1 MTASG
6 KPFVGLQ
13 TLVAYV
19 SQVFLRISHNG
30 FTLLGLA
37 LAFVMITLSVRPDLQ
52 VSGEQLLVNWLQ
64 ARKVAAVGMD
74 VEVDAIDR
82 ATAVNPKDLPKPQA
96 AVANW
101 LSRKY
106 RVAPEPISALVAEA
120 WEVGRQ
126 TRLEPTLILA
136 VMAVES
142 GFNPFAQSP
151 LGAQGL
157 MQVMTN
163 VHTDKYEHFGGRFAA
178 FDPVTNLRVGVK
190 VLVDCISRA
199 GTVEAGL
206 KQYVGATT
214 EDDGGY
220 TTKVLSEQDRLRQV
234 AQGRN
239 VPLLATPAPA
249 APGATPV
256 GVKVAMLGRPS
267 P

>member
-6 KPFVGLQ
+6 KPLVSLR
-13 TLVAYV
+13 TLAAYV
-19 SQVFLRISHNG
+19 SQVFLRISHNS

-64 ARKVAAVGMD
+64 ARKVAAIGMD
-74 VEVDAIDR
+74 IEVDAIDR

-96 AVANW
+96 AVASW

-157 MQVMTN
+157 MQVMTH
-163 VHTDKYEHFGGRFAA
+163 VHTDKYQHFGGRLAA

-190 VLVDCISRA
+190 VLEECIARA

-206 KQYVGATT
+206 RQYVGATT
-214 EDDGGY
+214 QDDGGY
-220 TTKVLSEQDRLRQV
+220 ASKVLSEQERLRQV
-234 AQGRN
+234 TLGRN
-239 VPLLATPAPA
+239 VPLTAPA
-249 APGATPV
+249 LAVQPVSPG
-256 GVKVAMLGRPS
+256 GVKVAMLGKP
-267 P
+267 